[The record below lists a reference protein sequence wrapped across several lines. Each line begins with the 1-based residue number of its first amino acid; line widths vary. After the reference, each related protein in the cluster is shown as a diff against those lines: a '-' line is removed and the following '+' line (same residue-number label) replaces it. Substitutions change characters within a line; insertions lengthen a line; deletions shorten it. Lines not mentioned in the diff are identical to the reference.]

1 MYKSGLVELINL
13 FKTILVILD
22 QFLSKNTKIPKK
34 SSWESNLAIFWLD
47 FFQKVVNFLPKFFVL
62 FESILGQIWS
72 KNG

>member
-22 QFLSKNTKIPKK
+22 QFLNKNTKIPKK
-34 SSWESNLAIFWLD
+34 YSWESNLAIFGLD
-47 FFQKVVNFLPKFFVL
+47 FFQKVVNFLPKFFGL
-62 FESILGQIWS
+62 FESILVQIWS